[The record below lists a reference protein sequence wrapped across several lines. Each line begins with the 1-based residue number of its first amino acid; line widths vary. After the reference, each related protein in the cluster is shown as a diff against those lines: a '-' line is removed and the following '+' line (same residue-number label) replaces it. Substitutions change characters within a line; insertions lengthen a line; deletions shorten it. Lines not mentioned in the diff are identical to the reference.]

1 MPLPV
6 SASFPAM
13 LGTLLLAFGV
23 PLFALIAPPSW
34 AQGVDLNTADVAT
47 LSRELSGIGESRA
60 RAIIEHRQRHGPF
73 RSVDELALIRGIG
86 PKTIERNRARIRL
99 VVPPGLTERSGEGV
113 RSGKAPSAGR
123 SGTRS
128 GPPIVRPPPRSGTA
142 ADDLPP
148 EILIG
153 P

>member
-1 MPLPV
+1 MLLPV
-6 SASFPAM
+6 PAASRA
-13 LGTLLLAFGV
+13 LLVTLLLALGLVFS
-23 PLFALIAPPSW
+23 APPSP

-47 LSRELSGIGESRA
+47 LSRELSGIGEARA

-86 PKTIERNRARIRL
+86 PKTIERNRARMRV
-99 VVPPGLTERSGEGV
+99 VVPPGVTDRSAGGAH
-113 RSGKAPSAGR
+113 SGKAPPAGR
-123 SGTRS
+123 AVTRA
-128 GPPIVRPPPRSGTA
+128 GPVARPLPRPGSA
-142 ADDLPP
+142 PDDLPP

>member
-6 SASFPAM
+6 SVSFRAMPAA
-13 LGTLLLAFGV
+13 LLLAFG
-23 PLFALIAPPSW
+23 LAFYAQPSP

-60 RAIIEHRQRHGPF
+60 RAIIDHRQRHGPF

-86 PKTIERNRARIRL
+86 PKTIERNRARIRV
-99 VVPPGLTERSGEGV
+99 VVPPGVTERSGDGV
-113 RSGKAPSAGR
+113 RSVNASPAGR
-123 SGTRS
+123 AGTRAGPMAGRLPRS
-128 GPPIVRPPPRSGTA
+128 GPAP
-142 ADDLPP
+142 DDLPP